1 MTMLNSPD
9 SPDTPVSS
17 IITGRF
23 GDLPTL
29 QFDRPE
35 LPLLRFLERPVVHYP
50 GIELITETELS
61 SASDPYAAEHAFAG
75 EQLLPAV
82 IAMEAMTQVAMTL
95 ESAAQIPELRRLRFD
110 HPLVIPRDRAVTMRV
125 AAVRR
130 KPGVVTVTVRC
141 SSTSFQTDHFS
152 AECVFDSTSESSQS
166 GPPNVT
172 MRSVEL
178 IPERDLYGEILFHR
192 GRFRRIR
199 QYHLLHANHAVAELH
214 APAAAPWFARHLPS
228 EFLLGDPASRDA
240 AIHCLQACIPHRTVL
255 PVGVDRIVADKS
267 WTSGNSVIHA
277 VERLREGNDF
287 LYDLW
292 IQDSEGH
299 TRERWEGLH
308 LRAVAPIE
316 RTQPWPLPLL
326 APYLERKLGELLPE
340 AGLRIRVV
348 WGNEEERESEIQ
360 RMLRHLVCHEAIL
373 GHRPDGKPEIQGC
386 NKSRQNVSLSHS
398 AGLTL
403 MTLSDHAL
411 GCDIEQIVGHDW
423 QSLLGS
429 DGLNHARMLK
439 PPLDSAATQVWTLR
453 ESLRKAGAGVDL
465 QIQSTPEK
473 HWALHAA
480 GEYAAATCCL
490 QVEEMNLAFGFV
502 VKKG

>member
-1 MTMLNSPD
+1 LHGEGHYGLANDWLRQDVEQWQAGHPGCRCLNLEWSVWAGAGMGERLGVLESLALQGITPLPLDEAIGQLMTMLNSPD

-228 EFLLGDPASRDA
+228 EFLLGDPGIAGRGHPLPSGLHSASYSVAGRRGP
-240 AIHCLQACIPHRTVL
+240 HCRRQELDQRQFSYPC
-255 PVGVDRIVADKS
+255 
-267 WTSGNSVIHA
+267 

-316 RTQPWPLPLL
+316 RTQPWPLPC
-326 APYLERKLGELLPE
+326 
-340 AGLRIRVV
+340 
-348 WGNEEERESEIQ
+348 S
-360 RMLRHLVCHEAIL
+360 
-373 GHRPDGKPEIQGC
+373 HR
-386 NKSRQNVSLSHS
+386 
-398 AGLTL
+398 
-403 MTLSDHAL
+403 
-411 GCDIEQIVGHDW
+411 
-423 QSLLGS
+423 
-429 DGLNHARMLK
+429 
-439 PPLDSAATQVWTLR
+439 TLR
-453 ESLRKAGAGVDL
+453 ESWV
-465 QIQSTPEK
+465 S
-473 HWALHAA
+473 
-480 GEYAAATCCL
+480 CCPRP
-490 QVEEMNLAFGFV
+490 A
-502 VKKG
+502 